1 MTKKLVITKTC
12 NKTPSL
18 ILTNNPAQAGFFNG
32 VKMQLLHGETI
43 IQGAKGGGG
52 SAHTPVEQPDDLL
65 SVAKLKMLIAVSEG
79 EIQGDLT
86 AQNIFLNDTP
96 LANDS
101 GEYNFSGVKWEF

>member
-1 MTKKLVITKTC
+1 M
-12 NKTPSL
+12 
-18 ILTNNPAQAGFFNG
+18 GE
-32 VKMQLLHGETI
+32 KMQLLKQETI
-43 IQGAKGGGG
+43 LQGAKGGGG
-52 SAHTPVEQPDDLL
+52 SSHTPVEQPDDLL